1 MERAVAAG
9 PPEVSAGGLS
19 ASEVRERLERDGPNV
34 MPSPRPRSALV
45 QLGLQM
51 VHFFAIVLWVAAGLA
66 LVAGMPQLAVAI
78 AVVVVL
84 NGVFAFA
91 QEYRAERAGAR
102 LADLLPPRARVV
114 RDGVVVEVSGTDL
127 VSDDVVL
134 LEAGDRVSAD
144 LHLDRAVSMAVDES
158 MLTGESVASRPV
170 VGAVLRAGTFVVEGV
185 GRGTVV
191 ATGGRT
197 RLAEIAALTRAARR
211 PPSPLSI
218 QLHRIVTVVAVLAV
232 ATGVVAFGVSLLLGV
247 EPSFGFLF
255 AVGVTV
261 ALVPEGL
268 LPTVTLSLARAAQL
282 MAGRQALVR
291 RLESVETL
299 GSTTFVCTDKTGT
312 LTRNEMN
319 VVEVWTPSGAVTVT
333 GHGYD
338 PEAECRGDAA
348 AADAAREL
356 ARSAVECVH
365 GRAVQQDGRWRA
377 RGDPME
383 AAIHALAVRLGAGES
398 ADVRIDRAFPFDP
411 VLRRSAAL
419 AGGWLHVL
427 GAPDSVLLDC
437 ADVSGR
443 GIADREV
450 ERLSAAGLRV
460 LAVAR
465 RRLVEADGDGGPDAS
480 DDTDDTGDGGR
491 NAVSA
496 QGRLEHSLELLGLV
510 AMEDPPRAGVSDAVE
525 VCRRAGIRVMMITG
539 DHPATAEAIAR
550 EVGFLA
556 GGPVLTA
563 AELPADEQA
572 LAELVDVDGTVVARA
587 TPEDKLRIAA
597 ALQSRGH
604 VVAMTGDGVNDGPA
618 LRAADIGV
626 AMGASGTDVA
636 REAADVVLLD
646 DRFETIVAAIELGR
660 GTWSN
665 VRRFLTY
672 HLTDNVA
679 ELTPFVVWSLTLGHV
694 PLALS
699 VLQILALD
707 IGTDL
712 LPALA
717 LGAEPAST
725 RVMEGP
731 LHKGALVDG
740 VLVRRAF
747 LVLGP
752 AEAFVEMLVFVAV
765 LVGGGWAYGAAVT
778 PELLALASGCA
789 FATVVLGQLAN
800 AFACRSATRPVGRWS
815 LRGNRLLLW
824 AVGAEVAFLLVIL
837 GWPPVAALLGG
848 SMPDLRGWALA
859 TLVVP
864 VLFGADTVHK
874 LARRWGSNRRVRGSR
889 GRSPAGAGTPSGA
902 WPGRA

>member
-1 MERAVAAG
+1 MERTVAAEAF
-9 PPEVSAGGLS
+9 EVSAGGLRE
-19 ASEVRERLERDGPNV
+19 AEVRERLERDGPNV
-34 MPSPRPRSALV
+34 VPTPRPPSALV

-66 LVAGMPQLAVAI
+66 FVAGMPQLTLAI

-114 RDGVVVEVSGTDL
+114 RDGVVVEVSGTEL
-127 VSDDVVL
+127 VVDDVVL

-144 LHLDRAVSMAVDES
+144 LRLDRAVSVAVDES
-158 MLTGESVASRPV
+158 MLTGESVTTRPV

-185 GRGTVV
+185 GRGTVL

-232 ATGVVAFGVSLLLGV
+232 ATGVVAFGISLLLGV

-268 LPTVTLSLARAAQL
+268 LPTVTLSLARATQL
-282 MAGRQALVR
+282 MAGRHALVR

-299 GSTTFVCTDKTGT
+299 GSTTFVCMDKTGT
-312 LTRNEMN
+312 LTCNEMN
-319 VVEVWTPSGAVTVT
+319 VVEVWTPKGAVRVAGRGYEPEGQCT
-333 GHGYD
+333 G
-338 PEAECRGDAA
+338 EAA
-348 AADAAREL
+348 AVAAAREL

-365 GRAVQQDGRWRA
+365 GRAALQDGQWRA

-383 AAIHALAVRLGAGES
+383 AAIHAFAVRVGAGAS

-419 AGGWLHVL
+419 ADGCLHVL

-437 ADVSGR
+437 AATDAGPQ
-443 GIADREV
+443 ADADADAHADADGDRDRAVASAEREV
-450 ERLSAAGLRV
+450 ERLSGAGLRV

-465 RRLVEADGDGGPDAS
+465 RRVVEENGGGAA
-480 DDTDDTGDGGR
+480 TDE
-491 NAVSA
+491 AVSTQA
-496 QGRLEHSLELLGLV
+496 QLEHTLDLLGLV
-510 AMEDPPRAGVSDAVE
+510 AMEDPPRAGVGDALA
-525 VCRRAGIRVMMITG
+525 VCRQAGIRVMMITG

-563 AELPADEQA
+563 AELPADDA
-572 LAELVDVDGTVVARA
+572 TLAELVDVDGTVVARA

-660 GTWSN
+660 ATWSN

-717 LGAEPAST
+717 LGAEPASE
-725 RVMEGP
+725 RVMQGP
-731 LHKGALVDG
+731 LHKGALIDG
-740 VLVRRAF
+740 VLMRRAF

-752 AEAFVEMLVFVAV
+752 AEAIVEMGVFVAV
-765 LVGGGWAYGAAVT
+765 LIGGGWAYGMVPGPA
-778 PELLALASGCA
+778 LLALASGSA

-800 AFACRSATRPVGRWS
+800 AFACRSASRRVGLWS

-824 AVGAEVAFLLVIL
+824 AIGAELVFLVVIL
-837 GWPPVAALLGG
+837 AWPALAEVLGG
-848 SMPDLRGWALA
+848 SMPDPTGWALA
-859 TLVVP
+859 LLVVP
-864 VLFGADTVHK
+864 AVFAVDALHK
-874 LARRWGSNRRVRGSR
+874 LVRRRGGGVRTR
-889 GRSPAGAGTPSGA
+889 
-902 WPGRA
+902 

>member
-114 RDGVVVEVSGTDL
+114 RDGVVVDVSGTEL
-127 VSDDVVL
+127 VVDDVVL

-144 LHLDRAVSMAVDES
+144 LHLDRAVSVAVDES
-158 MLTGESVASRPV
+158 MLTGESVTSRPV

-211 PPSPLSI
+211 PPSPLSV

-232 ATGVVAFGVSLLLGV
+232 ATGVIAFGISLLLGV
-247 EPSFGFLF
+247 EPGFGFLF

-268 LPTVTLSLARAAQL
+268 LPTVTLSLARATQL
-282 MAGRQALVR
+282 MAGRHALVR

-319 VVEVWTPSGAVTVT
+319 VIEVWTPSGAVTVT

-338 PEAECRGDAA
+338 PEGECRGDTAA
-348 AADAAREL
+348 VVAAREL

-383 AAIHALAVRLGAGES
+383 AAIHAFAVRVGAGES

-437 ADVSGR
+437 ADVAATASAGP
-443 GIADREV
+443 EV

-465 RRLVEADGDGGPDAS
+465 RRLVEADGDGGPDPEANP
-480 DDTDDTGDGGR
+480 DHRDHQPDHPDHPGAPAVPT
-491 NAVSA
+491 AVSA

-556 GGPVLTA
+556 GGPVLTGA
-563 AELPADEQA
+563 ALPDDERA

-646 DRFETIVAAIELGR
+646 DRFETIVAAVELGR
-660 GTWSN
+660 ATWSN

-717 LGAEPAST
+717 LGAEPASP

-731 LHKGALVDG
+731 LHQGALVDG
-740 VLVRRAF
+740 VLMRRAF

-752 AEAFVEMLVFVAV
+752 AEAFVEMLVFVAL
-765 LVGGGWAYGAAVT
+765 LVAGGWAYGTAAA

-800 AFACRSATRPVGRWS
+800 AFACRSATRPVGPWS

-824 AVGAEVAFLLVIL
+824 AVGAELAFLLVIL
-837 GWPPVAALLGG
+837 GWPAVAQLLGG

-859 TLVVP
+859 ALAVP
-864 VLFGADTVHK
+864 ALLAADTAHK
-874 LARRWGSNRRVRGSR
+874 LVRRWGSRRRLRESR
-889 GRSPAGAGTPSGA
+889 GRSPAAA
-902 WPGRA
+902 